1 MTLRDTFY
9 ASSTFILF
17 HSFIFYRLKHT
28 DIDLNTNGILAK
40 VYSNKHNQIIKRER
54 NSLNLEKEKKRK
66 KKRIIIANREK
77 PSSSSF
83 RFRFIPDSFILS
95 LSLFI
100 ESLSLN
106 PDNNPFSPTHGV
118 RKKYYSHIVSHPTAS
133 ELNINFF
140 ACCNDLVILIRM
152 HGHTHIMSR

>member
-118 RKKYYSHIVSHPTAS
+118 GKKKKEYYSHIVSHPTAS

-140 ACCNDLVILIRM
+140 FAYSNDLVM
-152 HGHTHIMSR
+152 